1 MLHTCGQLL
10 LNSSAKL
17 DIDETQT
24 NHIFDD
30 AENESSI
37 DNLPSSSG
45 TLFHFYIICLTLYM
59 RYNDGT
65 NNSILA
71 VKLAENKRSI
81 LYELCEIV
89 FDITDAKEEN
99 ESAEHKSKLKLIY
112 LKFLN
117 KLFNL
122 NYKNL
127 NKQNSSNATNS
138 SKASSITNLQSGL
151 NKLALANIKMPSNHL
166 FAEQFDLIS
175 GSLADN
181 EANLKY
187 FLKTSINY
195 MHNYATSSNFI
206 HSSSAAQLK
215 SNYTTSPFAFD
226 ALLSLI
232 DQTNLFIFENIF
244 LLESD
249 DAFDSDGSHW
259 RKLIDIL
266 AEIKNYK
273 NNYDHIQSCLRSK
286 HTTQSCKANINE
298 IGSRHNDITNINGS
312 NNCLFAKLIKNLFG
326 ILLDS
331 ASFDK
336 QFSIINENLDEPKTN
351 TSLKLNRLVDL
362 MSKLGVCT
370 CIPLDEL
377 IDMQRYEA
385 TKSSKLQIQNNIRI
399 DNYYF
404 SPMIFSIVFEYLFAI
419 CSNSSSSSVAKS
431 EKKSVFSNLL
441 VDEALIKPKKSLTGG
456 FEGSEASGELF
467 AKFYDIISK
476 FDEKSV
482 LLCKYLSRT
491 LRKYSKYVPV
501 VSSASEL
508 AEISSSPNMDESN
521 PAHSTQSAKAD
532 DVEINSNQSVRFKWM
547 TYEIFYLFKDVLFVI
562 NNSFANPTA
571 DLVLKDKDKAQ
582 HHLSLLI
589 FKIICKYMSEFLI
602 LTSSNASNQA
612 YTDMQSNS
620 TSSQVSSPTDKHNV
634 SFRSPI
640 SSHEPA
646 ITSNHQLEM
655 RMYAKFMAFI
665 DKHSIL
671 IYENVYDLCS
681 SFELNPHLSISICS
695 QLILYKNT
703 SSAQH
708 WSDSSKSSQQATISI
723 EHYLSKS
730 LIDSIDKN
738 IALLNNYNTLDIL
751 LELYIKCSTFRH
763 TLNENQS
770 FHSHLLSCLNKC
782 LDGGNNDECI
792 NNQKYLEIILD
803 LVFVYFYCNRKV
815 GFIF

>member
-10 LNSSAKL
+10 LNSNAKL

-24 NHIFDD
+24 THIFDD
-30 AENESSI
+30 AENENSI

-89 FDITDAKEEN
+89 FDITDGKEE
-99 ESAEHKSKLKLIY
+99 EHKSKLKLIY

-127 NKQNSSNATNS
+127 NKQNSSNS
-138 SKASSITNLQSGL
+138 SKASSNPNLQSGL
-151 NKLALANIKMPSNHL
+151 SKLALANIKMPSNHL

-175 GSLADN
+175 GSLNDN
-181 EANLKY
+181 AANLKC
-187 FLKTSINY
+187 FLKTSISY

-206 HSSSAAQLK
+206 HSSSPAQPK

-249 DAFDSDGSHW
+249 DDAFDSDGSHW
-259 RKLIDIL
+259 RKLIEIL
-266 AEIKNYK
+266 AEIKSYK

-298 IGSRHNDITNINGS
+298 IGSRHNDITNMNYGS
-312 NNCLFAKLIKNLFG
+312 NECSFAKLIKNLFR
-326 ILLDS
+326 ILLAS
-331 ASFDK
+331 ASLDK
-336 QFSIINENLDEPKTN
+336 QFSIISETNLDEPKTN
-351 TSLKLNRLVDL
+351 ASLKLNRLVDL
-362 MSKLGVCT
+362 MAKLGVCT

-377 IDMQRYEA
+377 IAMQRYEA

-419 CSNSSSSSVAKS
+419 CSSSSSTSVAKS

-441 VDEALIKPKKSLTGG
+441 VDEALIKPKHSQTGG

-482 LLCKYLSRT
+482 LLSKYLSRT

-508 AEISSSPNMDESN
+508 AEISSSPSNMDESN
-521 PAHSTQSAKAD
+521 PAHSTQTAKAD

-547 TYEIFYLFKDVLFVI
+547 TYEIFYLFKDVLFAI

-571 DLVLKDKDKAQ
+571 DLLLKDKDKAQ
-582 HHLSLLI
+582 HHLSMLI

-612 YTDMQSNS
+612 YADMQSNS

-634 SFRSPI
+634 SFRSSI

-708 WSDSSKSSQQATISI
+708 WSDSSRSSQQATISI

-770 FHSHLLSCLNKC
+770 FHSHLLNCLNKC
-782 LDGGNNDECI
+782 LDGGNNNDESI

-815 GFIF
+815 GSF